1 MYMPA
6 GDYDKTLES
15 SESLA
20 LYEGSKFMRFIKETI
35 AGFKYGTKSNPKVKG
50 NTISYIDTMG
60 RLITQEQTFIDGEDN
75 TKIERIVRRIS
86 TSAKTEAI
94 NSIEVIEKKKG
105 TNNELKEQVR
115 NFYTTEEEYKEKAH
129 EPKIKEITYY
139 AEGEKCLMR
148 KTIER
153 ALDEAEMKKRFEIG
167 AIRLNPLVPDSV
179 KKEIVKSKLIY
190 TIDTQKTENAIEDK
204 LKPFGT
210 HLQINETEKM
220 YILSNEINPEFDEIK
235 DYVGPTEVEKDIIL
249 YSAKEPKARIE
260 EIDNI
265 TFSSGKI
272 HKISTAI
279 ANYPDSEGNYG
290 GEGRG
295 TYAVY
300 DDKVLHATG
309 NKSLVISRDEQG
321 KLHSTVSSLKD
332 ENVIAK
338 AELRGALVTLNIN
351 MKKKDEAENFISEVA
366 DAFKTKW
373 GMTKGTIIEY
383 TLIGD
388 DEPYKIKYKDIKPQ
402 EETATVAKA
411 TVAPAAKAK
420 TSETKKTN
428 KKK

>member
-1 MYMPA
+1 MPA

-139 AEGEKCLMR
+139 SDGENCLMR

-190 TIDTQKTENAIEDK
+190 TIDRQKTENAIEDK

-235 DYVGPTEVEKDIIL
+235 DYVGPTELEKDVIL

-338 AELRGALVTLNIN
+338 AELRGTLVTLNIN

-383 TLIGD
+383 TIIGD
-388 DEPYKIKYKDIKPQ
+388 DEAYKIKYKDIKPQ
-402 EETATVAKA
+402 EETATVAK
-411 TVAPAAKAK
+411 VAAVPEAKTK
-420 TSETKKTN
+420 TSEAKKTN

>member
-1 MYMPA
+1 MPT

-20 LYEGSKFMRFIKETI
+20 LYEGSRIMRFIKETI

-60 RLITQEQTFIDGEDN
+60 RLITQEQTFFDGADN
-75 TKIERIVRRIS
+75 TKVERIVRRIS

-115 NFYTTEEEYKEKAH
+115 NFYTTEEDYKEKAH

-139 AEGEKCLMR
+139 TDGEKCLMR

-153 ALDEAEMKKRFEIG
+153 SLDESEMKKRFEIG
-167 AIRLNPLVPDSV
+167 SIKLNPLVPDTV
-179 KKEIVKSKLIY
+179 KKEIVRSKLIY
-190 TIDTQKTENAIEDK
+190 TVDRQKTENTIEDK

-210 HLQINETEKM
+210 HLQINETEKT
-220 YILSNEINPEFDEIK
+220 YILTDEINPEFDEIK
-235 DYVGPTEVEKDIIL
+235 DYVGPTELEKDVIL
-249 YSAKEPKARIE
+249 FSSKEPKARIE
-260 EIDNI
+260 EINNI

-272 HKISTAI
+272 HQIKTSI
-279 ANYPDSEGNYG
+279 ANYPDSQGNYG

-309 NKSLVISRDEQG
+309 NKSLVISRDEKG
-321 KLHSTVSSLKD
+321 KLHSTVSTIKD

-338 AELRGALVTLNIN
+338 AELRGTLVTLNIN
-351 MKKKDEAENFISEVA
+351 MKKKDEAESFVSEVA
-366 DAFKTKW
+366 DTFKAKW
-373 GMTKGTIIEY
+373 GMTKSTIIEY
-383 TLIGD
+383 TIIGD
-388 DEPYKIKYKDIKPQ
+388 DESYKIKYKDIKPI
-402 EETATVAKA
+402 EISDTT
-411 TVAPAAKAK
+411 
-420 TSETKKTN
+420 TSLGDASIDKTKKTN
-428 KKK
+428 SSKQKKNK